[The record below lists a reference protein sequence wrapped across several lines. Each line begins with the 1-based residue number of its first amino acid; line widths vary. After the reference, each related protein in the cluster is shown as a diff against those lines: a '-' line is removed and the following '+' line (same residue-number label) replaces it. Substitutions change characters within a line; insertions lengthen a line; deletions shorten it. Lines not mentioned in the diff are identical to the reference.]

1 IPVNNLYNYSYTQQI
16 YLSTEI
22 GQSGFINTIRFYWQG
37 NGTMTENNDW
47 TVYLGYKTANT
58 FASNTDWVPIAELT
72 EVFSGIVPTPSAAG
86 FTVEIPLAAPFLY
99 DMSLGNLVVAVDEN
113 SAGYEYNSNMFRYT
127 SGTDRSLYYRADGT
141 NPDPASPPT
150 ASAAPYDFYN
160 NIQIEMTP
168 LTACSGTPNGGVATS
183 SSNP

>member
-1 IPVNNLYNYSYTQQI
+1 MQSRRKFFVMKEHQHHSLNRKVRPWPRVRALASGVLGGLALALCSLTGYGQTVSIGTGTGGNYNIPVNTLYNYSYTQQI

-72 EVFSGIVPTPSAAG
+72 EVFSGIMPTPSAAG

-99 DMSLGNLVVAVDEN
+99 DMSLGKI
-113 SAGYEYNSNMFRYT
+113 G
-127 SGTDRSLYYRADGT
+127 RASCRARG
-141 NPDPASPPT
+141 
-150 ASAAPYDFYN
+150 
-160 NIQIEMTP
+160 
-168 LTACSGTPNGGVATS
+168 
-183 SSNP
+183 